1 MQTAKIKAY
10 LGFAIKSRAI
20 VYGVDNIEKTKPQLI
35 IYSANLASA
44 KRRLENHAQK
54 TKATIIML
62 DDKAFNELTNN
73 ERIKALAVLSENLAK
88 AIKDNL

>member
-20 VYGVDNIEKTKPQLI
+20 VYGVDNIEKNKPQLI